1 MSGAGEG
8 AGEAAGHPEAR
19 QSEAENPAQPR
30 DTVNAARQ
38 RDTVTAA
45 RPRDTINAGRP
56 RDTVNAARPRADIG
70 FGATLDTFDPA
81 DWQPAQRVAQPRL
94 APEDTRRVAEAAGFH
109 SREVTTARLAP
120 QPGAGPAAATQQQ
133 RRRRTGRNVQLNLKA
148 RPDTIA
154 AFCAVADAQGWGL
167 GETLE
172 HAVALLQ
179 RDYNT

>member
-1 MSGAGEG
+1 MSGAGQG

-19 QSEAENPAQPR
+19 QSESENPAQPR
-30 DTVNAARQ
+30 DMVIAT
-38 RDTVTAA
+38 
-45 RPRDTINAGRP
+45 
-56 RDTVNAARPRADIG
+56 RPRADIG

-81 DWQPAQRVAQPRL
+81 DWQPTQRVAQPRL
-94 APEDTRRVAEAAGFH
+94 APEDTRRVAEAAGFR
-109 SREVTTARLAP
+109 SREVVEAASAP
-120 QPGAGPAAATQQQ
+120 APQQQ

-179 RDYNT
+179 RDYGT

>member
-19 QSEAENPAQPR
+19 QSEAESPAQPQ
-30 DTVNAARQ
+30 DTVNAAQR
-38 RDTVTAA
+38 RDTLNAA
-45 RPRDTINAGRP
+45 RP
-56 RDTVNAARPRADIG
+56 RDTVNATRPRADIG

-94 APEDTRRVAEAAGFH
+94 APEETRRVAEAAGFH

-172 HAVALLQ
+172 HAVVLLQ
-179 RDYNT
+179 RDYGA

>member
-1 MSGAGEG
+1 MSGAGQGAGEG
-8 AGEAAGHPEAR
+8 AGHPAEAR

-30 DTVNAARQ
+30 DTV
-38 RDTVTAA
+38 TAA
-45 RPRDTINAGRP
+45 RP

-94 APEDTRRVAEAAGFH
+94 APEDTRRVAEAAGFR
-109 SREVTTARLAP
+109 SREVVEAAP
-120 QPGAGPAAATQQQ
+120 ASAPAPQQQ

-179 RDYNT
+179 RDYGT